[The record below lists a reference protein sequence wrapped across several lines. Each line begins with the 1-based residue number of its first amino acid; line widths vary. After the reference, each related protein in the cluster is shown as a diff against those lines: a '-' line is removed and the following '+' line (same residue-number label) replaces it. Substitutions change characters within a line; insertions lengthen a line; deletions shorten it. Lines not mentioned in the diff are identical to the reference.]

1 MIGTKSTNETASLEQ
16 NPEQMIDEIIKKL
29 TAARS

>member
-1 MIGTKSTNETASLEQ
+1 MIGTKTTNETVPPEQ
-16 NPEQMIDEIIKKL
+16 NPEQMIDDIIKKL

>member
-1 MIGTKSTNETASLEQ
+1 MIGTKTTHETGTPEQ